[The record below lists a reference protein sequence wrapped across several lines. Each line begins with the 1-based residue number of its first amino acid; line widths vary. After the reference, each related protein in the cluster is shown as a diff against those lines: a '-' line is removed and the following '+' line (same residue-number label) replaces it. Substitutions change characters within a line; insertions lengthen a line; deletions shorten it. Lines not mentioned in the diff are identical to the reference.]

1 MAEERKDLDVVVNQ
15 QLHQVSWIIQG
26 GLMTK
31 FKKANNGEKYSADF
45 LLHGCTW
52 TIECYPNGS
61 TAESIDHFSIY
72 LKCKTLSNEYSKL
85 GLTYQITL
93 VEVDTV
99 GTYGHFFVEGSRK
112 GWSKFRKRDL
122 KMEKLTINIKVF
134 VSATI
139 DRGCL
144 IWKIDGHLLDMF
156 KTCKTKAEY
165 FSPPL

>member
-15 QLHQVSWIIQG
+15 QLHQASWIIQG
-26 GLMTK
+26 DLMTK
-31 FKKANNGEKYSADF
+31 FKKANNGETYSADF

-52 TIECYPNGS
+52 TILCYPNGIS
-61 TAESIDHFSIY
+61 AESIDHLSIY

-85 GLTYQITL
+85 GFSYHITL
-93 VEVDTV
+93 VEVNEV
-99 GTYGHFFVEGSRK
+99 MNGGSFFVEGTRR
-112 GWSKFRKRDL
+112 GRSKFWKRDL
-122 KMEKLTINIKVF
+122 TMEKLTINVKVF